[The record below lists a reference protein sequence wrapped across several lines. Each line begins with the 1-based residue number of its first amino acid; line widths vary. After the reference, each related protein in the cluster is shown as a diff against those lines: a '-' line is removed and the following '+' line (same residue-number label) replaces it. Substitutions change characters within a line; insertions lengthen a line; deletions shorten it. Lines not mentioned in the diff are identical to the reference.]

1 MEFDWKGSIPLWSP
15 TILLLLSVRVNELLK
30 HLLKLNAHVLR
41 HWFHKIN
48 LVPWKEDDKTIQD
61 TR

>member
-15 TILLLLSVRVNELLK
+15 TILLLLSVGVNELLK
-30 HLLKLNAHVLR
+30 HLLELNAHVLR

-48 LVPWKEDDKTIQD
+48 LVPWKRK
-61 TR
+61 